1 MPNVDESQQERET
14 YGAAPGWGTSQ
25 STRDP
30 NSAPPGAPE
39 TSPVS
44 DAESAPS
51 AEPQEASPEQVSEQ
65 GTSPSTQPEQ
75 PKQWNMPPAERW
87 DELRRQREEAERRA
101 AKAEEMARMALERV
115 QAPQQ
120 PVIPESDP
128 WNELVN
134 HPDPATARFY
144 QQQRKV
150 IEATAEQIANR
161 KLAHVQQFM
170 QQGEQELLALKVSQ
184 FRRENNI
191 KPNSPEEAAML
202 PFVQRGFDL
211 ETAYKLAKFE
221 QLQAELNTLKGK
233 QAAIPRKVAAGN
245 SEVSS
250 GIPAGSGLPARQS
263 TPHERAGAILDKGG
277 NLKDAV
283 KAFFG

>member
-14 YGAAPGWGTSQ
+14 FGNAPGWGVSQ

-30 NSAPPGAPE
+30 NSAPAGAPE

-51 AEPQEASPEQVSEQ
+51 AEPQEASPDQAPEQ
-65 GTSPSTQPEQ
+65 GTPPSTQPEQ

-184 FRRENNI
+184 FRRENGI

-202 PFVQRGFDL
+202 PYVQRGFDL
-211 ETAYKLAKFE
+211 DTAYKLARFE
-221 QLQAELNTLKGK
+221 QLQAEVNTLKSK
-233 QAAIPRKVAAGN
+233 QANIPRKVAASN
-245 SEVSS
+245 SEASS
-250 GIPAGSGLPARQS
+250 GIPSSSGLPAKQGDWRQR
-263 TPHERAGAILDKGG
+263 TGEVLDKGG
-277 NLKDAV
+277 TFKDAL
-283 KAFFG
+283 KAAFG